1 MAICLK
7 SFQYIM
13 LTSLAISPRTI
24 GKIVLQICGIK
35 MLLPEI
41 NNPLCEIVQFKTIG
55 WISEWYKCNG
65 DLNHVNIYIWCF
77 DHPNI
82 SLYLNSI
89 WIIIIL
95 KPKSQL
101 EIQIYLRT
109 ILKDNNHIYHVYI
122 YIRNWR
128 SLSNLFGTNITPTS
142 SFL

>member
-13 LTSLAISPRTI
+13 LASLAISPRTI

-82 SLYLNSI
+82 SIVLEFNLDHNYSKALKSVGNSA
-89 WIIIIL
+89 
-95 KPKSQL
+95 SFD
-101 EIQIYLRT
+101 

-122 YIRNWR
+122 HFRNWR
-128 SLSNLFGTNITPTS
+128 SLFNLFWTNITPTS

>member
-24 GKIVLQICGIK
+24 GKIVLQICGIQ
-35 MLLPEI
+35 MLAPAI

-55 WISEWYKCNG
+55 WISEWYKCNA
-65 DLNHVNIYIWCF
+65 IWIMWTYLF
-77 DHPNI
+77 DVLTI
-82 SLYLNSI
+82 IIFLYLNSI

-95 KPKSQL
+95 KPKSPASFD
-101 EIQIYLRT
+101 

-122 YIRNWR
+122 HFRNWR
-128 SLSNLFGTNITPTS
+128 SLFNLFWTNITPTS

>member
-1 MAICLK
+1 MAICLE

-13 LTSLAISPRTI
+13 ITSLAISPRTI

-35 MLLPEI
+35 MLAPAI

-55 WISEWYKCNG
+55 WISEWYKCNA
-65 DLNHVNIYIWCF
+65 IWIMWTYLF
-77 DHPNI
+77 DVLTI
-82 SLYLNSI
+82 IIFLLYLNSI

-95 KPKSQL
+95 KPKIQL

-109 ILKDNNHIYHVYI
+109 FEGQQSYHAYI

-128 SLSNLFGTNITPTS
+128 SYSNLFWTNITPTS

>member
-13 LTSLAISPRTI
+13 LTSLAISPRMI

-65 DLNHVNIYIWCF
+65 DLNHVNIYISTIQIF
-77 DHPNI
+77 L
-82 SLYLNSI
+82 LYLNSI

-95 KPKSQL
+95 KPKSPASFD
-101 EIQIYLRT
+101 

-122 YIRNWR
+122 HFRNWR
-128 SLSNLFGTNITPTS
+128 SLFNLFWTNITPTS